1 MSGNKLFVDTN
12 ILIFLLNGDP
22 DIAKILDGKE
32 LVISVITELELKS
45 FPQISEKELKVIDDL
60 VNECQVINLNQVVK
74 KLAVEIRR
82 ASNLKLPDAIVAAS
96 SYYSKLPIFTAD
108 KEFEKLDEIDVIIY
122 EIE

>member
-60 VNECQVINLNQVVK
+60 VNECQVINLNQEVK

-82 ASNLKLPDAIVAAS
+82 ASNLKLPDAIVASS

>member
-22 DIAKILDGKE
+22 DITKILDGKE

-45 FPQISEKELKVIDDL
+45 YPKISEKELEIIDSL
-60 VNECQVINLNQVVK
+60 VEECQVINLNQEIK
-74 KLAVEIRR
+74 KLSIEIRR
-82 ASNLKLPDAIVAAS
+82 KRNLKLPDAIVAAS

-108 KEFEKLDEIDVIIY
+108 KEFKKLEELDVIIY
-122 EIE
+122 EV

>member
-60 VNECQVINLNQVVK
+60 VNECQVINLNQEVK

-122 EIE
+122 AIE

>member
-60 VNECQVINLNQVVK
+60 VNECQVINLNQEVK